1 MFTSEREKIILV
13 PDWIKMKSLWWF
25 VVQYRNNIPVAKLN
39 TLSNPKVPDSEE
51 NIFPV
56 VQLIA
61 SHVTELF
68 RLIQN
73 V

>member
-1 MFTSEREKIILV
+1 
-13 PDWIKMKSLWWF
+13 